1 MLAVLLTIGRFLS
14 PDKGGIMDRSV
25 GSPAGQCWGHMLGF
39 HGIEI
44 VGWGEENGTKYWT
57 VKNSWNEDWGE
68 EGYFRWL
75 RGPDFCNMQQGCV
88 AGSARLPHATHAG
101 KTARVE

>member
-1 MLAVLLTIGRFLS
+1 MALHCELLAFSFFNTFPRVECIPRSLAVLLTIGRFLS

-25 GSPAGQCWGHMLGF
+25 GSPVGQCWGHMLGF

-57 VKNSWNEDWGE
+57 VKNSWNE
-68 EGYFRWL
+68 
-75 RGPDFCNMQQGCV
+75 
-88 AGSARLPHATHAG
+88 
-101 KTARVE
+101 

>member
-1 MLAVLLTIGRFLS
+1 MHCSLKLSLVNNASRIECIPRLLAVLLTIGRFLS

-25 GSPAGQCWGHMLGF
+25 GSPVGQCWGHMLGF

-57 VKNSWNEDWGE
+57 VKNSWNE
-68 EGYFRWL
+68 
-75 RGPDFCNMQQGCV
+75 
-88 AGSARLPHATHAG
+88 
-101 KTARVE
+101 

>member
-1 MLAVLLTIGRFLS
+1 MMHHTTGITVHGLMAVGLLALVLVLAAVLLTIGRFLL

-57 VKNSWNEDWGE
+57 VKNSWNE
-68 EGYFRWL
+68 
-75 RGPDFCNMQQGCV
+75 
-88 AGSARLPHATHAG
+88 
-101 KTARVE
+101 

>member
-1 MLAVLLTIGRFLS
+1 MHSRIECIPRLLAVLLTIGRLS
-14 PDKGGIMDRSV
+14 SDKGGIMDRSV

-57 VKNSWNEDWGE
+57 VKNSWNE
-68 EGYFRWL
+68 
-75 RGPDFCNMQQGCV
+75 
-88 AGSARLPHATHAG
+88 
-101 KTARVE
+101 